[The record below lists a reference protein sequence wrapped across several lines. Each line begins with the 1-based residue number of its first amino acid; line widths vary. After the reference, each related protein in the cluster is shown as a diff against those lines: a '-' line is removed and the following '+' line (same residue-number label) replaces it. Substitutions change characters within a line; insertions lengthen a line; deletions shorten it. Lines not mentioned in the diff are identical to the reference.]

1 MPTLNRISPILL
13 LATVCCAVSVA
24 QQTPETERQPTA
36 EQIEFFEA
44 RVRPLLIEHCLEC
57 HSAETEVS
65 GGLSLDARPNWERG
79 GDSGLAI
86 VAHDP
91 EASPLMRAVK
101 YDDPDLQMPP
111 EGKLPD
117 TAIEVLR
124 AWIEMGAPDPRAE
137 VSVKSST
144 PKALAVEDAQQ
155 HWAYRAAQRPEV
167 PASPTSSTAT
177 DAFIDAKLQAAGVE
191 PVASVT
197 RAQWLRRLSF
207 DLHGLPPSPEML
219 AAFEADERPDAR
231 ERMVDRLLNSARF
244 GETFARHWM
253 DVARYA
259 ESITLRGF
267 VLPEAWRYRDYLI
280 EAFNDDRPFDQMIV
294 EQVAG
299 DLLSA
304 TDRNERTRQLT
315 AMGLL
320 TLGNTNLEEQ
330 DKTQLDMDYIDE
342 QLEVL
347 GRAFLGQT
355 IGCARCHDHK
365 FDPIPTRDYYALAG
379 IFRNTVAM
387 EHENVSK
394 WIQSPLPLESE
405 AEEKFTAIA
414 SELKQLTTRVAAM
427 KKKAG
432 GSDSK
437 KSVDVSKLNGIVI
450 DDVDAKLIGDWV
462 DGTTVAGFV
471 HDRYLHDGN
480 KDKGTKT
487 ATFEPKQLPPGEYLV
502 RMSYTAA
509 PNRASNA
516 KVVVF

>member
-1 MPTLNRISPILL
+1 M
-13 LATVCCAVSVA
+13 
-24 QQTPETERQPTA
+24 
-36 EQIEFFEA
+36 
-44 RVRPLLIEHCLEC
+44 
-57 HSAETEVS
+57 
-65 GGLSLDARPNWERG
+65 
-79 GDSGLAI
+79 
-86 VAHDP
+86 
-91 EASPLMRAVK
+91 
-101 YDDPDLQMPP
+101 
-111 EGKLPD
+111 PD

-137 VSVKSST
+137 VSVKSSN

-155 HWAYRAAQRPEV
+155 HWAYRAVQRPEV
-167 PASPTSSTAT
+167 PASSTSSTVI

-219 AAFEADERPDAR
+219 AVFETDERPDAR

-320 TLGNTNLEEQ
+320 TFGEHQ
-330 DKTQLDMDYIDE
+330 PR
-342 QLEVL
+342 
-347 GRAFLGQT
+347 RARQNAIGYGT
-355 IGCARCHDHK
+355 I
-365 FDPIPTRDYYALAG
+365 
-379 IFRNTVAM
+379 
-387 EHENVSK
+387 S
-394 WIQSPLPLESE
+394 
-405 AEEKFTAIA
+405 
-414 SELKQLTTRVAAM
+414 
-427 KKKAG
+427 
-432 GSDSK
+432 
-437 KSVDVSKLNGIVI
+437 
-450 DDVDAKLIGDWV
+450 
-462 DGTTVAGFV
+462 
-471 HDRYLHDGN
+471 
-480 KDKGTKT
+480 
-487 ATFEPKQLPPGEYLV
+487 
-502 RMSYTAA
+502 MS
-509 PNRASNA
+509 N
-516 KVVVF
+516 